1 MKNNLRVERARV
13 RMTQQELADKTGVT
27 RQTIVAI
34 EQGKFNPST
43 VLALKMA
50 RVFNVTIE
58 ALFEFAVYNLVP
70 HVPFNIQYAEKEPET
85 SVPHTDCLTHGP

>member
-1 MKNNLRVERARV
+1 MNNNLRVERARV
-13 RMTQQELADKTGVT
+13 RMTQQDLADKTGVT

-50 RVFNVTIE
+50 RVFGVTIE
-58 ALFEFAVYNLVP
+58 TLFEL
-70 HVPFNIQYAEKEPET
+70 ED
-85 SVPHTDCLTHGP
+85 TD

>member
-13 RMTQQELADKTGVT
+13 RMTQQDLADKTDVT

-50 RVFNVTIE
+50 RVFGVTIE
-58 ALFEFAVYNLVP
+58 ALFEL
-70 HVPFNIQYAEKEPET
+70 ED
-85 SVPHTDCLTHGP
+85 TD

>member
-13 RMTQQELADKTGVT
+13 RMTQQELADKPGVT

-50 RVFNVTIE
+50 RVFGVTIE
-58 ALFEFAVYNLVP
+58 ALFEL
-70 HVPFNIQYAEKEPET
+70 ED
-85 SVPHTDCLTHGP
+85 TD

>member
-13 RMTQQELADKTGVT
+13 RMTQQELADNTGVT

-50 RVFNVTIE
+50 RVFGVTIE
-58 ALFEFAVYNLVP
+58 ALFEL
-70 HVPFNIQYAEKEPET
+70 ED
-85 SVPHTDCLTHGP
+85 TD

>member
-50 RVFNVTIE
+50 RVFGVTIE
-58 ALFEFAVYNLVP
+58 ALFELEDGTLV
-70 HVPFNIQYAEKEPET
+70 VPFVKIEKINRLRRISEA
-85 SVPHTDCLTHGP
+85 VFR

>member
-1 MKNNLRVERARV
+1 MKNNLRLERARV

-50 RVFNVTIE
+50 RIFGVTIE
-58 ALFEFAVYNLVP
+58 ALFEL
-70 HVPFNIQYAEKEPET
+70 ED
-85 SVPHTDCLTHGP
+85 TD

>member
-50 RVFNVTIE
+50 RVFGVTIE
-58 ALFEFAVYNLVP
+58 ALFKFIYSII
-70 HVPFNIQYAEKEPET
+70 FI
-85 SVPHTDCLTHGP
+85 

>member
-1 MKNNLRVERARV
+1 MKNNLRVERASV

-50 RVFNVTIE
+50 RVFGVTIE
-58 ALFEFAVYNLVP
+58 TLFEL
-70 HVPFNIQYAEKEPET
+70 ED
-85 SVPHTDCLTHGP
+85 TD

>member
-50 RVFNVTIE
+50 RVFGIKIE
-58 ALFEFAVYNLVP
+58 ALF
-70 HVPFNIQYAEKEPET
+70 
-85 SVPHTDCLTHGP
+85 

>member
-13 RMTQQELADKTGVT
+13 RMTQQELADKTADKTGVT

-58 ALFEFAVYNLVP
+58 ALFEL
-70 HVPFNIQYAEKEPET
+70 EET
-85 SVPHTDCLTHGP
+85 D